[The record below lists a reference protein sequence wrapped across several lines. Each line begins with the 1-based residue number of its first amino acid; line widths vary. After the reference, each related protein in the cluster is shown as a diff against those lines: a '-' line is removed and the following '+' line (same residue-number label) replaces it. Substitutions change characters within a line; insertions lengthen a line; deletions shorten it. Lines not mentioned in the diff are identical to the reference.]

1 MGIKEEGVQTKSIRS
16 IFNKIIAKNSPN
28 LQKEMLIQVQET
40 CRTPNRQDQNTISPW
55 HIIVKT
61 LSTENKERLFKV
73 AKDKCQV
80 IYKGKPNR
88 IAADFSRDTLEKEGM
103 EWRHFKC

>member
-1 MGIKEEGVQTKSIRS
+1 MKNYVLNIQELYDFTKRPKYLSWALKKKGVQTKSIRS

-61 LSTENKERLFKV
+61 LSTENKERLKLQRIS
-73 AKDKCQV
+73 AK
-80 IYKGKPNR
+80 
-88 IAADFSRDTLEKEGM
+88 
-103 EWRHFKC
+103 